1 MLVGNRR
8 TKVLS
13 QYYGEYIRETW
24 SESKGRTNGQQMLL
38 LEGVTDRPRN
48 IAVTSATRGVHLDS
62 TLCKPYI
69 HRIDSGEL
77 DSVIFKGYGE
87 PEFKFKV
94 NRCTSKEQSIR
105 VRYIFQSNKMK
116 TLGEI
121 AYLTGIPTPNFIF
134 RVNPSL

>member
-13 QYYGEYIRETW
+13 QYYGEYIRENW
-24 SESKGRTNGQQMLL
+24 SESKERTIHQIPLL
-38 LEGVTDRPRN
+38 LDGITDRPRN